1 MAESSI
7 PALPPELVNK
17 LTNFIR
23 DGVEKSVDA
32 LSKMVGRE
40 VRLMALD
47 VALVNASDLLVWLTD
62 EQTPTVGIY
71 VLSSNGPSGSC
82 HLMLLFTTDA
92 AITLAQMLVPFED
105 TSLPGGDSQL
115 TELQV
120 SALSETGNVV
130 SSYFLSHMERA
141 AGLQMY
147 PLPPY
152 VVYDMTGAI
161 LDTVIA
167 DLSTYGDASLVL
179 DTAMTTESHQLRG
192 QFLVMFDDVALHKL
206 EEALKQV

>member
-1 MAESSI
+1 MAESEKTGLA
-7 PALPPELVNK
+7 PGLVSK
-17 LTNFIR
+17 LTDFIR
-23 DGVEKSVDA
+23 DGVEKSIDA
-32 LSKMVGRE
+32 LSKMIGQE
-40 VRLMALD
+40 VRLMALEVD
-47 VALVNASDLLVWLTD
+47 LVAASDLLVWLTD

-82 HLMLLFTTDA
+82 HLMLLFTTEA
-92 AITLAQMLVPFED
+92 AITMARMLVPFENSR
-105 TSLPGGDSQL
+105 TLPGDDSQL

-130 SSYFLSHMERA
+130 SSYFLSHMEQA
-141 AGLQMY
+141 AGLEMY
-147 PLPPY
+147 PMPPY

-179 DTAMTTESHQLRG
+179 DTAMITQGRELRG
-192 QFLVMFDDVALHKL
+192 QFLVMFDDVALQKL
-206 EEALKQV
+206 EEALK

>member
-1 MAESSI
+1 MAEFPT
-7 PALPPELVNK
+7 PALTPELASR
-17 LTNFIR
+17 LTVFIR
-23 DGVEKSVDA
+23 EGVEQAIDA

-40 VRLMALD
+40 VRLMALEVD
-47 VALVNASDLLVWLTD
+47 LVAAGDLLVWLTD

-82 HLMLLFTTDA
+82 HLMLLFTTEA
-92 AITLAQMLVPFED
+92 AINLAQMLIPFAAGESWP
-105 TSLPGGDSQL
+105 TGDSQL

-130 SSYFLSHMERA
+130 SSYFLSHLEKA
-141 AGLQMY
+141 AGLEMY
-147 PLPPY
+147 PMPPY

-179 DTAMTTESHQLRG
+179 DTAMTTEGHQLRG
-192 QFLVMFDDVALHKL
+192 QFLVMFDDLALQKL
-206 EEALKQV
+206 EKALK

>member
-1 MAESSI
+1 MAESSN
-7 PALPPELVNK
+7 PALTPELVSK
-17 LTNFIR
+17 LTVFIR
-23 DGVEKSVDA
+23 EGVEKALEA

-40 VRLMALD
+40 VRLMALEVD
-47 VALVNASDLLVWLTD
+47 LVAVGDLLFWLTD

-82 HLMLLFTTDA
+82 HLMLLFTTDDA
-92 AITLAQMLVPFED
+92 LNLAHMLVPFVANEPWP
-105 TSLPGGDSQL
+105 SGDGQL

-130 SSYFLSHMERA
+130 SSYFLSHLEKA
-141 AGLQMY
+141 AGLEMY
-147 PLPPY
+147 PMPPY

-179 DTAMTTESHQLRG
+179 DTAMTTEGHKLRG
-192 QFLVMFDDVALHKL
+192 QFLVMFDDLALQKL
-206 EEALKQV
+206 EKALS